1 MLEFV
6 TPDQSVVEVSCI
18 ALLSQRP
25 AQFDPTVVLDSKS
38 WVDERTVHVRSFLYC
53 ILVERFRYLCI
64 NILFYL
70 RLYAYGPALAVLFM
84 ALCLWTSCGCVKLYL
99 WLYACGPALAV
110 VRSL

>member
-25 AQFDPTVVLDSKS
+25 AQFDLTVLDSKS
-38 WVDERTVHVRSFLYC
+38 WVDERTVYVRSFIYC
-53 ILVERFRYLCI
+53 VLVERFSIFLCI

-84 ALCLWTSCGCVKLYL
+84 ALCL
-99 WLYACGPALAV
+99 
-110 VRSL
+110 